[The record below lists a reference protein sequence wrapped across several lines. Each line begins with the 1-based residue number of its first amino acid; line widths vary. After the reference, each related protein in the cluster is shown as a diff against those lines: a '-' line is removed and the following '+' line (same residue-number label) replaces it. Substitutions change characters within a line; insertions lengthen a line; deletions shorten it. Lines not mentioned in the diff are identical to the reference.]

1 MIVMKDLARHSS
13 INTTA
18 NIYTHIEESRKR
30 EAIETISSEKSVAKV
45 SQEGIKTKT
54 LA

>member
-1 MIVMKDLARHSS
+1 MMVMKDLARHSS

-30 EAIETISSEKSVAKV
+30 EAIEIISNEKCVAKV
-45 SQEGIKTKT
+45 SQEDKKIKT